1 MWYNIATNRTYVF
14 DLEKIFAGGSA
25 KVFILTQ
32 NAVFGRNHTASNGD
46 LQWSQKGNT
55 LLEFIKKYWLEVL
68 FGVLTANCASLFS
81 SLKKRKKEN
90 LCLKS
95 AICALLRDRIIVI
108 YNRYSERE
116 YFPIHERENLSHLTA
131 EYYALG
137 GNGVV
142 HELCEKLSAL
152 PTEKPAVS
160 FDNECAKTTEKHK
173 TQ

>member
-1 MWYNIATNRTYVF
+1 MFCFPLDFLLILWYNILTNRTNVLF
-14 DLEKIFAGGSA
+14 GEIFVSGSTE
-25 KVFILTQ
+25 VFILTQ
-32 NAVFGRNHTASNGD
+32 NAVFGRNHTASNSD

-108 YNRYSERE
+108 YNRYSER
-116 YFPIHERENLSHLTA
+116 FSRS
-131 EYYALG
+131 
-137 GNGVV
+137 
-142 HELCEKLSAL
+142 
-152 PTEKPAVS
+152 
-160 FDNECAKTTEKHK
+160 
-173 TQ
+173 